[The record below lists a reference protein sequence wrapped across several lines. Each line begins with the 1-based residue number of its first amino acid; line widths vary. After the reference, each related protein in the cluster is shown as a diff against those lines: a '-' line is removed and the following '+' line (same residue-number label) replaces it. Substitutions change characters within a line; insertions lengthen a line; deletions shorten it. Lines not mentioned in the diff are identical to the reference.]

1 MRRGRAWCD
10 EAAPLPSIDEWQRMS
25 ELAQHVSQPKPPPTT
40 AAELRARMDEQ
51 LFQDRLIYGTSM
63 EKLHADGSTERVHPA
78 AVLTFGKAMIELLPS
93 PTFEADPEPR
103 LRQRSLAL
111 ASLPLDAWRKS
122 T

>member
-10 EAAPLPSIDEWQRMS
+10 EAAPLPSIDAWQRMS
-25 ELAQHVSQPKPPPTT
+25 ELAQYVSRPKPPPTT

-51 LFQDRLIYGTSM
+51 LLQDRLIYGTSW
-63 EKLHADGSTERVHPA
+63 EKEHADGSKERIHPA

-93 PTFEADPEPR
+93 PTFEVDPEPR
-103 LRQRSLAL
+103 LRPRTLQLG
-111 ASLPLDAWRKS
+111 SLPIDAWRKS

>member
-1 MRRGRAWCD
+1 MTYGASKGRAWCD
-10 EAAPLPSIDEWQRMS
+10 EADAWWRTS
-25 ELAQHVSQPKPPPTT
+25 ELAQHVSQPKPPPST
-40 AAELRARMDEQ
+40 AAELRARMEEQ

-93 PTFEADPEPR
+93 PTFEAEPEPR